1 MPPIENLLRDEL
13 KRVADTVQPGQ
24 LRPLRMPVPGRR
36 WHRRLLP
43 VAAAAAIIAVAVAMV
58 LVAGPKLAP
67 ASAPDQAAIPRYYLT
82 FTFVADPQFHDLPVT
97 EAVIRDTATGKITGT
112 VKIMTDYFP
121 ASVAVT
127 AAPDERSFILGT
139 EKVAP
144 KGTRAPGYQ
153 EYRFFRLPISAGGR
167 PGHLIELPA
176 YPVPPNAFITGI
188 ALSPDGTL
196 LAVSS
201 TYGVGRQN
209 GHAAAEVGAVE
220 VINLVTGAV
229 RTWTAG
235 MQQGH
240 YFEPGQPSWADGNRM
255 IAFTWQRAKSMT
267 NDAMTM
273 EGVRLLDTEAP
284 GDNLAANSRLIMPK
298 KAVSGTIESAL
309 ITPDG
314 RDVLVATS
322 HEVPPGGGRGTI
334 FVQISEVP
342 AAGSGPVRVL
352 RTETARATATTQG
365 MLSDSGQVLSLAPGG
380 RYALIQCIQ
389 FGWLDL
395 DLGRFTPL
403 PASAPTLPGQI
414 AIIYGVW

>member
-1 MPPIENLLRDEL
+1 MPAIEDLLRDEL
-13 KRVADTVQPGQ
+13 KRAADTVQPEQ

-36 WHRRLLP
+36 WHRLLLP
-43 VAAAAAIIAVAVAMV
+43 VAAAAAVIAVAVATV
-58 LVAGPKLAP
+58 LVAGPKPAP
-67 ASAPDQAAIPRYYLT
+67 TAAAGSAAIPRYYIT
-82 FTFVADPQFHDLPVT
+82 FTFAADRQFHNLPVT

-112 VKIMTDYFP
+112 VKIMTDFFP
-121 ASVAVT
+121 ASVSVT
-127 AAPDERSFILGT
+127 AAPDDRSFILGT
-139 EKVAP
+139 QELAS
-144 KGTRAPGYQ
+144 KGAPGNP
-153 EYRFFRLPISAGGR
+153 EYRFFRLPISAAGK

-176 YPVPPNAFITGI
+176 YPVPQNSYVTGI

-196 LAVSS
+196 LAVSFE
-201 TYGVGRQN
+201 YGVGEQN
-209 GHAAAEVGAVE
+209 GHPATAEIGAVE

-229 RTWTAG
+229 RTWTAA

-255 IAFTWQRAKSMT
+255 IAFTWQRAKSLT

-284 GDNLAANSRLIMPK
+284 GDNLADARMIMPK
-298 KAVSGTIESAL
+298 QAVSGTIEGAL

-314 RDVLVATS
+314 SDVLVATS

-342 AAGSGPVRVL
+342 TTGRGPIRVL
-352 RTETARATATTQG
+352 RTETARATANTQATI
-365 MLSDSGQVLSLAPGG
+365 SDSGQVLSLAPGG
-380 RYALIQCIQ
+380 RYALVQCIQ

-395 DLGRFTPL
+395 DLGRFTSL
-403 PASAPTLPGQI
+403 PASSPTMPGQI
-414 AIIYGVW
+414 ALIYGAW

>member
-1 MPPIENLLRDEL
+1 MPAIEDLLRDEL
-13 KRVADTVQPGQ
+13 KRAADTVQPGQ

-36 WHRRLLP
+36 WRRLLLP
-43 VAAAAAIIAVAVAMV
+43 VAAAAAIIAVAVATV
-58 LVAGPKLAP
+58 LVAGPKPAP
-67 ASAPDQAAIPRYYLT
+67 TDAAGSAAIPPYYIT
-82 FTFVADPQFHDLPVT
+82 FTFAADRQFHNLPVT

-112 VKIMTDYFP
+112 VKIMTGFFP
-121 ASVAVT
+121 APVTVA
-127 AAPDERSFILGT
+127 AAPDDRSFVIGT
-139 EKVAP
+139 IELAP
-144 KGTRAPGYQ
+144 KGTGAPSYQ
-153 EYRFFRLPISAGGR
+153 QYRFLRLPISAAGK

-176 YPVPPNAFITGI
+176 YPVPQYSYVTGI

-201 TYGVGRQN
+201 TYGVGQRN
-209 GHAAAEVGAVE
+209 GHPATAEFGAVQ

-229 RTWTAG
+229 RTWTAA

-255 IAFTWQRAKSMT
+255 IAFTWQRAKSLT

-284 GDNLAANSRLIMPK
+284 GDNLADARMIMPK
-298 KAVSGTIESAL
+298 QAVSGTIEGAL

-314 RDVLVATS
+314 SDVLVATS

-342 AAGSGPVRVL
+342 TTGRGPIRVL
-352 RTETARATATTQG
+352 RTETARATANTQATI
-365 MLSDSGQVLSLAPGG
+365 SNSGQVLSLAPGG
-380 RYALIQCIQ
+380 RYALVQCIQ

-395 DLGRFTPL
+395 DLGRFTSL
-403 PASAPTLPGQI
+403 PASSPTMPGQI
-414 AIIYGVW
+414 AIIYGAW